1 MPIKA
6 SCPMD
11 NCQFRNGDGGCQ
23 KNFPVNKSAVKEKDD
38 ICPSCFKAK

>member
-11 NCQFRNGDGGCQ
+11 NCQYKNQDGGCQ
-23 KNFPVNKSAVKEKDD
+23 KNFPISKIDSSKADN
-38 ICPSCFKAK
+38 CPSCFKAK